1 MHSGKL
7 GQSWLAPSIL
17 PLFEQLLL
25 CKFGIWQMAT
35 RNWNDNSMDMA
46 LVVFNQLHYS
56 GKSAQ
61 YAVEEK
67 V

>member
-1 MHSGKL
+1 MQVWHLTDGDKEL
-7 GQSWLAPSIL
+7 ERQAW
-17 PLFEQLLL
+17 
-25 CKFGIWQMAT
+25 T
-35 RNWNDNSMDMA
+35 
-46 LVVFNQLHYS
+46 LVAIKQLHYS